1 MANYNLT
8 GQKIKDT
15 YGQLAQVN
23 DSNLLVDGLGVA
35 SPIVTSSI
43 INFST
48 EVSRSA
54 ADAGFGGGSSDWTEI
69 TNKPSGLVSSS
80 AQVSYAGLSNIPSG
94 IVSGAAQLPQIG
106 INTSDINSLTAQT
119 SSYLTSL
126 PSGIV
131 SGAAQLPQ
139 IGTNQTDISTLTAQT
154 SSYLTSLPS
163 GTISGS
169 SQVDLSLASGTALT
183 AISASYAPI
192 NTSFSSS
199 ISNRVTINETELDYI
214 NVPGGVNGIAI
225 GTNSVFAGIGLAIGY
240 KANANQYSMAV
251 GNYAAGSGAFGSVAI
266 GLNAKAS
273 GHSSLS
279 ISSDNAGGTI
289 GIASGPD
296 SIAIGSEPNSVN
308 TSSIAIGRLADA
320 RGSNSVALGH
330 TATAYGPAGIA
341 IGKGAGITGT
351 QDATICI
358 GRDTEPGDSYG
369 IGIGGGS
376 HGGYQGLGIGYFA
389 RSSAY
394 SVAIGASATTSGVS
408 NAIAIGQNTF
418 ATGSDYQI
426 NINNVIK
433 YNYDA
438 TNKTQIGNVL
448 NLPVQ
453 ATLPT
458 GGVGDLAVSGS
469 SLYFHNGTSWSSI
482 S

>member
-8 GQKIKDT
+8 GQKIKNT

-106 INTSDINSLTAQT
+106 INTSDISTLTAQT

-183 AISASYAPI
+183 ATSASYALTASYLEGGIPEAGLVAGVGSYSMKSS
-192 NTSFSSS
+192 NALTEFTSSANGIKS
-199 ISNRVTINETELDYI
+199 IAFGNNA
-214 NVPGGVNGIAI
+214 NAPGAGGIAI
-225 GTNSVFAGIGLAIGY
+225 GIDSRASG
-240 KANANQYSMAV
+240 NQT
-251 GNYAAGSGAFGSVAI
+251 SVAI
-266 GLNAKAS
+266 GEGADS
-273 GHSSLS
+273 
-279 ISSDNAGGTI
+279 AGNDG
-289 GIASGPD
+289 A
-296 SIAIGSEPNSVN
+296 IAIG
-308 TSSIAIGRLADA
+308 L
-320 RGSNSVALGH
+320 
-330 TATAYGPAGIA
+330 TATAYGASNIA
-341 IGKGAGITGT
+341 IGKGAGVTDVL
-351 QDATICI
+351 DATICI
-358 GRDTEPGDSYG
+358 GKDTEPSDSYG
-369 IGIGGGS
+369 IAIGGGT
-376 HGGYQGLGIGYFA
+376 HGGYQGVGIGYFA
-389 RSSAY
+389 RSSGY
-394 SVAIGASATTSGVS
+394 GVAIGAGATTSGADY
-408 NAIAIGQNTF
+408 AIAIGQNTF
-418 ATGSDYQI
+418 ATGSEYQI

-433 YNYDA
+433 YNYDG

-458 GGVGDLAVSGS
+458 GSVGDLAVSGS
-469 SLYFHNGTSWSSI
+469 SLYFHNGTIWSSI